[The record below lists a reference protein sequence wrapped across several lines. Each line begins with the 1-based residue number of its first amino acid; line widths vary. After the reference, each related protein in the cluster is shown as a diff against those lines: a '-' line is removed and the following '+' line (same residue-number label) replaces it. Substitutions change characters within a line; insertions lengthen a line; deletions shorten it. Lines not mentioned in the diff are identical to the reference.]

1 MITLTIEKSSIEL
14 VLGIPEYLSIS
25 TDVPSSV
32 YYTLDGTTPDENS
45 LLAGSK
51 IYLPNNLTTFK
62 ISIKAISETLYSDV
76 YVEEFKSSGFK
87 NINGPYLVGS
97 EGIKILPPGVDPVFT
112 LGFDE
117 NGDATQGSAIVL
129 EELDVMASR
138 QNYLGIATDSY
149 LDGKTSRDFVNFAL
163 RGANTSAMNSSSPN
177 DQNVF
182 FDPKAKFIEIDGTTQ
197 EKFDNQIVK
206 IINRPM
212 NTFDPT
218 SRGYA
223 EGRKS
228 SEAVITGNLVRAI
241 YDPSTGY
248 YISYYYESKDSR
260 WIISKQKVDKKQ
272 LIINFNQDKNRFVF
286 RWVED
291 RHMSKIY

>member
-14 VLGIPEYLSIS
+14 VLGIPEYLAIS

-32 YYTLDGTTPDENS
+32 YYTLDGTVPDESS

-51 IYLPNNLTTFK
+51 IYLPNNLKSFK
-62 ISIKAISETLYSDV
+62 ISIKAISETSYSDV
-76 YVEEFKSSGFK
+76 YTEEFSVSGFK
-87 NINGPYLVGS
+87 NINGPYLVGK
-97 EGIKILPPGVDPVFT
+97 EGIKILPPGSEQVFS
-112 LGFDE
+112 LGYDE
-117 NGDATQGSAIVL
+117 NGDEVQGSAIVL
-129 EELDVMASR
+129 EELDIMASE
-138 QNYLGIATDSY
+138 QNYLGISTDSFA
-149 LDGKTSRDFVNFAL
+149 DGKTSKDFINFPL
-163 RGANTSAMNSSSPN
+163 KGSNSSFLSSSSPN
-177 DQNVF
+177 NQNVF
-182 FDPKAKFIEIDGTTQ
+182 FDPKAKLIEIDGSTQ
-197 EKFDNQIVK
+197 EMFDNQIVK

-212 NTFDPT
+212 NTFDPA
-218 SRGYA
+218 SRSYA

-228 SEAVITGNLVRAI
+228 SEAVVTGNLVRAI

-272 LIINFNQDKNRFVF
+272 LILNFNQDKNRFVF